1 MTLTFTTDPAPPPV
15 DVRNLQRAAELL
27 ENGLTQLCHV
37 HGLVSGRAIEDL
49 NLALAFVRQA
59 MEARS

>member
-15 DVRNLQRAAELL
+15 DTRNLQRAAELIDS
-27 ENGLTQLCHV
+27 GLTQLCHV

-49 NLALAFVRQA
+49 NLALGHLRLVL
-59 MEARS
+59 EARS

>member
-1 MTLTFTTDPAPPPV
+1 MTLTFTTDPQPPPV
-15 DVRNLQRAAELL
+15 DTRNLQRAADLIDS
-27 ENGLTQLCHV
+27 GLTQLCHV